1 MGVPYVNQI
10 DNAPRRN
17 DCGPAC
23 VAMLAGAVKPGLATS
38 ATVTDLSTH
47 FDASQDGTTQADLLR
62 MGDHVG
68 VSLRATTTAE
78 YPYIALVDYRMLPLR
93 YQAGGDFAHW
103 IVRLSATSYHDPL
116 WRGADGA
123 SLPAAAGVL
132 DAAES
137 GARRWSSIV
146 PNRVTLKNPMTTPAP
161 TSGKARIKST
171 PYSTWKLRKAPSTS
185 SSSETGY
192 WLSAGQEI
200 DVLDVASGDGWQW
213 ARVRNTSGGAVV
225 QDGYVRRDAWEWV
238 STPPPP
244 PPPPTTR
251 PPLLLGVHFHDSR
264 GHHYAQGF
272 LSAGG
277 MGATIMEGYTFASQ
291 LKIGWP
297 KAAIFV
303 RRWWPGNYL
312 PPVDLNL
319 LWGAEDPK
327 LIYLSPINE
336 ADCIGQDM
344 QDIRP
349 RAEYDAAMAR
359 LVKERTGGRFNAS
372 TGRWEGGAIYVAS
385 PYSMGT
391 PDFTRQDVRDQ
402 LRQHLAPHYN
412 SNLLAYG
419 YHSYSPDPA
428 HIDRPSEWPWYERRC
443 DFLFQ
448 KCGFNPD
455 PSLAGVY
462 MDETGVDT
470 MGRGGY
476 LAWNMDG
483 AAVAAHLRKLCD
495 ALRSPL
501 VVNGKSYPSPY
512 RAATVFAA
520 TDDVQRWGGYRVQG
534 FLGEIAQVAQ
544 EALR

>member
-1 MGVPYVNQI
+1 MSIPYVNQL

-23 VAMLAGAVKPGLATS
+23 VAMLAGAVNPNLAVAAVVTGLS
-38 ATVTDLSTH
+38 ER
-47 FDASQDGTTQADLLR
+47 FDAQQDGTTRADLLR
-62 MGDHVG
+62 MGEYVG
-68 VSLRATTTAE
+68 VPLRAATDAA
-78 YPYIALVDYRMLPLR
+78 YPYIALVDYRALPVR
-93 YQAGGDFAHW
+93 YQANGDFAHW
-103 IVRLSATSYHDPL
+103 IVRLSPTRYHDPL
-116 WRGADGA
+116 WRGAGGA
-123 SLPAAAGVL
+123 SLTATQDVL
-132 DAAES
+132 DAAERA
-137 GARRWSSIV
+137 ARRWSSIN
-146 PNRVTLKNPMTTPAP
+146 PNRVALKETMTQ
-161 TSGKARIKST
+161 TSGKARIGNT
-171 PYSTWKLRKAPSTS
+171 AWNVRRAPSTS
-185 SSSETGY
+185 GNTATGY
-192 WLSAGQEI
+192 LLQPGQEF
-200 DVLDVASGDGWQW
+200 DVLGMVTSEDGRQWGRVSVTVGGVRVSDGYLRADGW
-213 ARVRNTSGGAVV
+213 R
-225 QDGYVRRDAWEWV
+225 WV
-238 STPPPP
+238 STTTPPQPPPP
-244 PPPPTTR
+244 APTTR
-251 PPLLLGVHFHDSR
+251 PPLRLGVHFHDSR
-264 GHHYAQGF
+264 GHQYAQGF
-272 LSAGG
+272 LAAGG
-277 MGATIMEGYTFASQ
+277 QAATIMEGYTFASQ
-291 LKIGWP
+291 LKIAYP
-297 KAAIFV
+297 DAAIFV

-312 PPVDLNL
+312 PPVDLTL

-336 ADCIGQDM
+336 ADCIGQDV

-359 LVKERTGGRFNAS
+359 LVKQRTGGRFNAT

-391 PDFTRQDVRDQ
+391 PDYTRQDVCDQ

-412 SNLLAYG
+412 SGLLAFG

-428 HIDRPSEWPWYERRC
+428 HIDKPAEWVWYERRC

-455 PSLAGVY
+455 PTLAGVY

-476 LAWNMDG
+476 LSWGMDG
-483 AAVAAHLRKLCD
+483 AQVAAHLRKLCD

-534 FLGEIAQVAQ
+534 FLPEIAQVAR

>member
-1 MGVPYVNQI
+1 MNVPYVNQL
-10 DNAPRRN
+10 DNAPRGN

-23 VAMLAGAVKPGLATS
+23 VAMLCGAVKPTLAIS
-38 ATVTDLSTH
+38 ETVTELSRR
-47 FDASQDGTTQADLLR
+47 FDPPQDGTTQRDLLL
-62 MGDHVG
+62 MGEYVG
-68 VSLRATTTAE
+68 VSLKATTTSA
-78 YPYIALVDYRMLPLR
+78 YPYIALVDYRLLPVR
-93 YQAGGDFAHW
+93 YQANGDFAHW
-103 IVRLSATSYHDPL
+103 IVRLSPTRYHDPL
-116 WRGADGA
+116 WRGAGGA
-123 SLPAAAGVL
+123 SLAATQDVL
-132 DAAES
+132 DAAERA
-137 GARRWSSIV
+137 ARRWSSIN
-146 PNRVTLKNPMTTPAP
+146 PNRVALKETMTQ
-161 TSGKARIKST
+161 TSGKARIGNT
-171 PYSTWKLRKAPSTS
+171 AWNVRRAPSTS
-185 SSSETGY
+185 GNTATGY
-192 WLSAGQEI
+192 LLQPGQEF
-200 DVLDVASGDGWQW
+200 DVLGMVTSEDGRQWGRVSVTVGGVRVSDGYLRADGW
-213 ARVRNTSGGAVV
+213 R
-225 QDGYVRRDAWEWV
+225 WV
-238 STPPPP
+238 STTTPPQPQPP
-244 PPPPTTR
+244 TPTTR
-251 PPLLLGVHFHDSR
+251 PPLRLGVHFHDSR
-264 GHHYAQGF
+264 GHQYAQGF
-272 LSAGG
+272 LSQGG
-277 MGATIMEGYTFASQ
+277 QGATIMEGYTFASQ
-291 LKIGWP
+291 LKIAYP
-297 KAAIFV
+297 DAAIFV

-336 ADCIGQDM
+336 ADCIGQDV

-359 LVKERTGGRFNAS
+359 LVKQRTGGRFNAA

-391 PDFTRQDVRDQ
+391 PDYTRQDVCDQ

-412 SNLLAYG
+412 SNLLAFG

-428 HIDRPSEWPWYERRC
+428 HIDKPAEWVWYERRC

-448 KCGFNPD
+448 KCGFSPD
-455 PSLAGVY
+455 PALAGVY

-476 LAWNMDG
+476 LSWGMDG
-483 AAVAAHLRKLCD
+483 AQVAAHLRKLCD

-501 VVNGKSYPSPY
+501 VVNGRSYPSPY

-534 FLGEIAQVAQ
+534 FLPEIAQVAR

>member
-1 MGVPYVNQI
+1 MIVPYVSQI

-23 VAMLAGAVKPGLATS
+23 VAMLAGAINPAVAVAAVVTGLS
-38 ATVTDLSTH
+38 ER
-47 FDASQDGTTQADLLR
+47 FDAAQDGTTRADLLR
-62 MGDHVG
+62 MGEHVG
-68 VSLRATTTAE
+68 VPLRATTAAE
-78 YPYIALVDYRMLPLR
+78 YPYIALVDYRALPVR
-93 YQAGGDFAHW
+93 YQPGGDFAHW
-103 IVRLSATSYHDPL
+103 IVRLSPTRYHDPL
-116 WRGADGA
+116 WRGTGGA
-123 SLPAAAGVL
+123 SLTAAQDVL
-132 DAAES
+132 DAAERA
-137 GARRWSSIV
+137 ARRWSSIV
-146 PNRVTLKNPMTTPAP
+146 PNRVTLKENTPMTQ
-161 TSGKARIKST
+161 TSGQARIGNVE
-171 PYSTWKLRKAPSTS
+171 WNVRREPSTS
-185 SSSETGY
+185 GNTATGY
-192 WLSAGQEI
+192 LLKPGQEFE
-200 DVLDVASGDGWQW
+200 VLGMTTGADGRQWGRVAVTIGGVRVTDGYLRADGWRW
-213 ARVRNTSGGAVV
+213 VGAPTP
-225 QDGYVRRDAWEWV
+225 Q
-238 STPPPP
+238 PPPQ
-244 PPPPTTR
+244 PPTTR
-251 PPLLLGVHFHDSR
+251 PPLRLGVHFHDSR

-272 LSAGG
+272 LAQGG
-277 MGATIMEGYTFASQ
+277 QGATIMEGYTFASQ
-291 LKIGWP
+291 LKIAYP
-297 KAAIFV
+297 DAAIFI

-336 ADCIGQDM
+336 ADCIGQDV

-359 LVKERTGGRFNAS
+359 LVKQRTGGRFNAT
-372 TGRWEGGAIYVAS
+372 TGRWEGGAIYVCS

-391 PDFTRQDVRDQ
+391 PDYTRQDVCDQ

-412 SNLLAYG
+412 SNLLAFG

-428 HIDRPSEWPWYERRC
+428 HIDKPAEWVWYERRC

-448 KCGFNPD
+448 KCGFSPD
-455 PSLAGVY
+455 PTLCGIY

-476 LAWNMDG
+476 LSWNMDG
-483 AAVAAHLRKLCD
+483 AQVAAHLRKLCD

-501 VVNGKSYPSPY
+501 VVNGRSYPSPY

-534 FLGEIAQVAQ
+534 FLPEIAQVAR

>member
-1 MGVPYVNQI
+1 MMTGVFHP
-10 DNAPRRN
+10 DR
-17 DCGPAC
+17 
-23 VAMLAGAVKPGLATS
+23 
-38 ATVTDLSTH
+38 VTASNVTELSKRFDLP
-47 FDASQDGTTQADLLR
+47 QDGTTQRDLLM
-62 MGDHVG
+62 MGQSVG
-68 VSLRATTTAE
+68 IHLQATAAAE
-78 YPYIALVDYRMLPLR
+78 YPYIALVDYRLLPVRL
-93 YQAGGDFAHW
+93 QSGGDFAHW
-103 IVRLSATSYHDPL
+103 IVRLSSTSYHDPL
-116 WRGADGA
+116 WRGNAGA
-123 SLPAAAGVL
+123 HIQTTQAVL
-132 DAAES
+132 DQAEA
-137 GARRWSSIV
+137 GARRWSSVV
-146 PNRVTLKNPMTTPAP
+146 PNRVTLKELPMTQ
-161 TSGKARIKST
+161 TSGKARIAASA
-171 PYSTWKLRKAPSTS
+171 WNVRRAPSTAS
-185 SSSETGY
+185 ATATGY
-192 WLSAGQEI
+192 LLQPGQEF
-200 DVLDVASGDGWQW
+200 DVLGMVTGTDGMQWGRTSVTIGGVRVADGYLRADGW
-213 ARVRNTSGGAVV
+213 R
-225 QDGYVRRDAWEWV
+225 WV
-238 STPPPP
+238 STTTPVVPQ
-244 PPPPTTR
+244 PPTAR
-251 PPLLLGVHFHDSR
+251 PPLRLGVHFHDSR
-264 GHHYAQGF
+264 GHQYAQGF
-272 LSAGG
+272 LAQGG
-277 MGATIMEGYTFASQ
+277 QGATIMEGYTFCSQ
-291 LKIGWP
+291 LKIAYP
-297 KAAIFV
+297 QAAIFV

-319 LWGAEDPK
+319 LWGAEDPR
-327 LIYLSPINE
+327 LIYVSPINE

-359 LVKERTGGRFNAS
+359 LVKQRTGGRFNAL
-372 TGRWEGGAIYVAS
+372 TGRWEGGAVYVAS

-391 PDFTRQDVRDQ
+391 PDFTRQDVCDQ

-428 HIDRPSEWPWYERRC
+428 HIDKPAEWVWYERRC

-476 LAWNMDG
+476 LAWGMDG